1 MFTFNLYLQRSAAK
15 STDEIAPKIKSV
27 NSPQEILAE
36 PNQSEIAVLKLY

>member
-15 STDEIAPKIKSV
+15 SIDEKAPKIQSV
-27 NSPQEILAE
+27 KSPQEVLAE